1 MPDEAT
7 GLKGLHAV
15 NERTRVVAEPSPGEP
30 RGPRREAPLGPRE
43 AFLVAH
49 EKLSLLAQVARG
61 PAFAVVAVDA
71 DASVAGAL
79 LIHDRRALILGRHE
93 QCGLRI
99 EDSAVA
105 LRQVAVL
112 VRFEGARPAIHVRDL
127 GTARPFVTEDGAPNA
142 GVMAD
147 GPLYIAVGSVAVWF
161 LPCPG
166 SSLAA
171 RADEAFRALAPR
183 SFIDRRAPGEG
194 VRRAP
199 SPSLPPLDDEDDG
212 HPASVTNLP
221 PALDENTRVTSLAA
235 PLLLGEGDDPEIAW
249 GTLKL
254 SRGADRVK
262 RDVSAE
268 RLEQGILLGRYDRC
282 SLVIQTPENTISR
295 VHALLLRL
303 GREVWILD
311 TASMNGVKRGDDEVQ
326 ADVLRDSD
334 MLSLGEEITLEWAR
348 IQHAEA

>member
-7 GLKGLHAV
+7 DLRGLAAV
-15 NERTRVVAEPSPGEP
+15 NERTRAVAAPSPGEP
-30 RGPRREAPLGPRE
+30 HGAAREAPLGPRE
-43 AFLVAH
+43 AFLIAH
-49 EKLSLLAQVARG
+49 EKLSLLAQVARA

-71 DASVAGAL
+71 DARVTGAL

-99 EDSAVA
+99 EDSVVA

-112 VRFEGARPAIHVRDL
+112 VRFEGERPVIHVRDL
-127 GTARPFVTEDGAPNA
+127 GTAHPFVTEDGSPNA

-147 GPLYIAVGSVAVWF
+147 GPLYIAVGNVAVWF

-166 SSLAA
+166 PSLPAS
-171 RADEAFRALAPR
+171 ADEAFRALAPR

-194 VRRAP
+194 VRRATA
-199 SPSLPPLDDEDDG
+199 PSLPPLDDKDDER
-212 HPASVTNLP
+212 PASVTNLP
-221 PALDENTRVTSLAA
+221 PPHDENTRVTSLAP

-249 GTLKL
+249 GMLKL
-254 SRGADRVK
+254 SRGPARVK
-262 RDVSAE
+262 RAVSAE

-311 TASMNGVKRGDDEVQ
+311 TASTNGVKRGGVEVQ
-326 ADVLRDSD
+326 ADVLRDTD
-334 MLSLGEEITLEWAR
+334 TLELGEEITLEWAR
-348 IQHAEA
+348 IKHAEA